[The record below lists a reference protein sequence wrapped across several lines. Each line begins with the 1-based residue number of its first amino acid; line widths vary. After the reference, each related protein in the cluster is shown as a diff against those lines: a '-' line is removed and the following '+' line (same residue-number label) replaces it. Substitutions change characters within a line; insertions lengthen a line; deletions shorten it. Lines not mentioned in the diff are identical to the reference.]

1 MDDAI
6 SEQIIELISEEVGME
21 PEEISHDTPLLS
33 SGLVDSF
40 SFVTILSIIEE
51 TTELTLDPS
60 ELTLENFDNL
70 NAIKSFVS
78 ERTTMAE

>member
-1 MDDAI
+1 MNDVL

-21 PEEISHDTPLLS
+21 PEEISDETPLLS

-51 TTELTLDPS
+51 TAGVELDPS

-70 NAIKSFVS
+70 NAIKLFVN
-78 ERTTMAE
+78 ERASLTE